1 MFMGSMAQ
9 LHNRLRPFF
18 AVIALQF
25 GSAGMAIIC
34 KFTLDHGMSQ
44 DVLIVYRYAVAT
56 AVIAPF
62 AIVLDSSLSLSL
74 SLSLP
79 YSLPGCLYVEGDEK
93 ASHEH

>member
-1 MFMGSMAQ
+1 MFMESMAQ

-18 AVIALQF
+18 AVIVLQF

-74 SLSLP
+74 SLPLFFAWMFI
-79 YSLPGCLYVEGDEK
+79 C
-93 ASHEH
+93 